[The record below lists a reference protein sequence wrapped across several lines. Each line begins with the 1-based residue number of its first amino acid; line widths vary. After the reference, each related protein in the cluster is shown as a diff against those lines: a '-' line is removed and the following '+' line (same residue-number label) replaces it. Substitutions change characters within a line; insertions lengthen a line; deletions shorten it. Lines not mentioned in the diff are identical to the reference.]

1 MPRHAVPLT
10 WAIALPALLSL
21 GAFLSTVAN
30 PSDHSPRGLAVA
42 YADEAGDLLP
52 GTWLREY
59 SEEGFDVR
67 RVLVIDRRGEFR
79 ELSHVVEPGGKQDDF
94 VNEGT
99 WQFDGAKLK
108 RKYDVINGQSPS
120 RLNTPLVVLP
130 ISFHTR
136 NEFAGV
142 DPVHGGH
149 AIVYQRVAPGTQP

>member
-10 WAIALPALLSL
+10 WAIALPALLSV
-21 GAFLSTVAN
+21 GAFLSPLAN
-30 PSDHSPRGLAVA
+30 PPERSPRGRAVA

-52 GTWLREY
+52 GTWVRKY

-67 RVLVIDRRGEFR
+67 RVLVMDSKGEFR
-79 ELSHVVEPGGKQDDF
+79 EVSHVVEPGGKEDDF
-94 VNEGT
+94 INEGT
-99 WQFDGAKLK
+99 WRYDGTTLK
-108 RKYDVINGQSPS
+108 RKYDIINGQSPS

-142 DPVHGGH
+142 DPVHRH
-149 AIVYQRVAPGTQP
+149 SIVYQRVAPGTEP